1 MRFERLAVP
10 FIALVLLS
18 ATPARAEGTAAGYPP
33 HVLPGTELRVLP
45 PTAEGRT
52 YQLHVAL
59 PGSYAREAGKR
70 YPVLYVTDA
79 YWDFAQIQSAI
90 GNLVYDRVVPEFILV
105 GLGYA
110 GENLDYDALRRW
122 ELSPLPL
129 GDASSSGH
137 AAEFLATLEQTIIPF
152 IDREYRTD
160 TSFRVLAGSSLGG
173 LFTLY
178 TMYTK
183 PELFQGY
190 VAASPAVVLGDDW
203 LFRYEEAFSRSGKP
217 LEARLYM
224 TTAENEWPS
233 FVAGIK
239 RFHEQ
244 IEKHKYEGFD
254 CKFRVIDG
262 ERHAGTKPESYV
274 RGMRYVFVPL
284 APESGP
290 LADRHF

>member
-1 MRFERLAVP
+1 MRTECLAVP
-10 FIALVLLS
+10 LVALALLS
-18 ATPARAEGTAAGYPP
+18 SSPTRAETPKAKYPP

-45 PTAEGRT
+45 QTAAGRA

-59 PGSYAREAGKR
+59 PGSYSREAGKR

-110 GENLDYDALRRW
+110 GEGLDYDKLRRW
-122 ELSPLPL
+122 ELSPVALDD
-129 GDASSSGH
+129 DASSGH
-137 AAEFLATLEQTIIPF
+137 AADFLATLEETIIPF
-152 IDREYRTD
+152 VDREYRTD
-160 TSFRVLAGSSLGG
+160 TSYRVLAGSSLGG

-183 PELFQGY
+183 PALFQGY
-190 VAASPAVVLGDDW
+190 IAASPAVVLGNDW
-203 LFRYEEAFSRSGKP
+203 LFRYEEAFARSGKP
-217 LEARLYM
+217 LRARLYL

-239 RFHEQ
+239 RFDAQVETR
-244 IEKHKYEGFD
+244 KYEGFD

-284 APESGP
+284 APETGP
-290 LADRHF
+290 LADRGF